1 MTPPPLRW
9 QQHVSSF
16 QLAYQAFLRRFE
28 SYRHNPDD
36 EGTQM
41 ALVQAFEVVFEI
53 VWKTLK
59 SRLEHEGFTDVATPR
74 RALRQAFQ
82 LGWITA
88 GDTWLHALEY
98 RNLSVHTYHQDVLNQ
113 LTTFVREE
121 FFPVLET
128 FHDDFCG
135 P

>member
-9 QQHVSSF
+9 QQHLSSF
-16 QLAYQAFLRRFE
+16 QQAYQAFLRRFE
-28 SYRHNPDD
+28 SYQRHPDD
-36 EGTQM
+36 EGAQM

-82 LGWITA
+82 LGWIPE
-88 GDTWLHALEY
+88 GETWLRALEC
-98 RNLSVHTYHQDVLNQ
+98 RNLSVHTYHQDVLDQ
-113 LTTFVREE
+113 LTTFISQD
-121 FFPVLET
+121 FLPVLQS
-128 FHDDFCG
+128 FHDHFG
-135 P
+135 RL

>member
-1 MTPPPLRW
+1 
-9 QQHVSSF
+9 
-16 QLAYQAFLRRFE
+16 
-28 SYRHNPDD
+28 
-36 EGTQM
+36 M
-41 ALVQAFEVVFEI
+41 ALVHAFEVVFEI

-88 GDTWLHALEY
+88 GDTWLRALEY